1 MASQLTGRAL
11 REFWLLTLGQ
21 FLLFC
26 GFTMFFQ
33 FPLFIK
39 SLGGGEREI
48 GIIMGVAT
56 VLPTVLLPWFA
67 TMAGQVDRKR
77 MMELGAV
84 LVAVS
89 SLACALLRA
98 PDVYMALLMSLRGLG
113 FVVYLI
119 ANGAYVATILP
130 ARERARWFSIYFAF
144 WSIASAVG
152 PGMGE
157 FVILRLGYTP
167 FFAISFAVL
176 LAATSLTLGLDA
188 GRASR
193 SVPLFNPLWAMTHF
207 FLELKQTRF
216 RYLFVTLLCM
226 SGAFSAVLTFTA
238 TYLRG
243 MQLSSGVFFAAYA
256 LVAVAS
262 RFGGGGLSDRY
273 GRALVAVP
281 TIAMLAAG
289 MVAFSFTTGLL
300 LALVSAA
307 LLGVGWG
314 LANPTISAQMI
325 DRAPPQLQGVAV
337 GGFQL
342 AFNLGML
349 LCTPVF
355 GFIAEHAGYPSMWRV
370 SGGLMV
376 VALLVYAFLGCR
388 GEEPA
393 PA

>member
-56 VLPTVLLPWFA
+56 VLSTALLPWFA

-77 MMELGAV
+77 LMELGAV

-98 PDVYMALLMSLRGLG
+98 PDVFMAMLMSLRGLG
-113 FVVYLI
+113 FVIYLI
-119 ANGAYVATILP
+119 ANGAYVAAILP
-130 ARERARWFSIYFAF
+130 PRERARWFSIYFAF
-144 WSIASAVG
+144 WSISSAIG

-157 FVILRLGYTP
+157 LVILRLGFTP
-167 FFAISFAVL
+167 FFVISGAVAL
-176 LAATSLTLGLDA
+176 TATSLTLGLGA
-188 GRASR
+188 GRAASAQ
-193 SVPLFNPLWAMTHF
+193 PMFNPLRAMAYF
-207 FLELKQTRF
+207 FRELTRGRF
-216 RYLFVTLLCM
+216 RYLFLTLMCM

-243 MQLSSGVFFAAYA
+243 MELSSGVFFAAYA

-273 GRALVAVP
+273 GRAMVALPTLGMLV
-281 TIAMLAAG
+281 AG
-289 MVAFSFTTGLL
+289 MVVFSFTTGLA

-325 DRAPPQLQGVAV
+325 DRAPLQLQGVAV

-355 GFIAEHAGYPSMWRV
+355 GFVAEHAGYPSMWRV
-370 SGGLMV
+370 GGGVMG
-376 VALLVYAFLGCR
+376 VALLLYVFLGR
-388 GEEPA
+388 HGGEPQPA
-393 PA
+393 